1 MKVGLDMKQPTQEQ
15 QQKQKVKSQLLSMFQ
30 QSRFDGIRSGLRKSD
45 VWHDYAQIAKCGD
58 LELAVS
64 LSNREKIRIRVRSH
78 NTDQNFLVR
87 IETLAYGKISSIHN
101 DTSKKSCDLLEL
113 KENFDWR
120 NLGPSELATLQGDI
134 QVMARVWNNAINA
147 L

>member
-1 MKVGLDMKQPTQEQ
+1 MKQPTQEQ

-30 QSRFDGIRSGLRKSD
+30 QSRFDGIRFGLRKSD

-101 DTSKKSCDLLEL
+101 DTSKKSCDVLEL

-134 QVMARVWNNAINA
+134 QVMARVWNNAINV

>member
-1 MKVGLDMKQPTQEQ
+1 MRVGLDMKQPTQEQ

-101 DTSKKSCDLLEL
+101 DTSKKSCDVLEL

-134 QVMARVWNNAINA
+134 QVMARVWNNAINV